1 MPSPFPGMDPY
12 LEGPLWSMVHN
23 SLIEELARQLT
34 PRLWPRYKVRPGE
47 RVVVA
52 APDPVE
58 SFSPRERLP
67 DVAVFAATA
76 ASGDQSQSLHTSDM
90 ASPLV
95 LELLDEPPTVVETFL
110 EILAADS
117 GELVTTIEVLSPS
130 NKRGE
135 GAAEYRTKRREVLA
149 SRTHFLEIDLL
160 RMGDRFPVAGPLPSL
175 PYFVFLS
182 RCERRPKIEV
192 WPVALDSPL
201 PTVPV
206 PLLPQDTDGQ
216 LDLQLALQSVYDLYH
231 YEADIDYTLPPPLP
245 LPNGQAEWSDKLL
258 RESGVR

>member
-58 SFSPRERLP
+58 SFSAHERLP
-67 DVAVFAATA
+67 DVAVFAATTEPR
-76 ASGDQSQSLHTSDM
+76 DQSLSHDTSDM
-90 ASPLV
+90 LSPLV

-110 EILAADS
+110 EIRATDS
-117 GELVTTIEVLSPS
+117 SELVTTIEVLSPS

-160 RMGDRFPVAGPLPSL
+160 RLGDRFPVAGPLPSL

-216 LDLQLALQSVYDLYH
+216 LDLQLALQCVYDLYH

>member
-47 RVVVA
+47 RVIVA

-67 DVAVFAATA
+67 DVAVFATTD
-76 ASGDQSQSLHTSDM
+76 ASDDGSQPLNTSDTM
-90 ASPLV
+90 SPLI

-110 EILAADS
+110 EIRAADS

-135 GAAEYRTKRREVLA
+135 GAAEYRAKRREVLA

-160 RMGDRFPVAGPLPSL
+160 RMGDRFPVVGPLPFL

-192 WPVALDSPL
+192 WPVALDGPL
-201 PTVPV
+201 PIVPV
-206 PLLPQDTDGQ
+206 PLLPPDTDGQ

-245 LPNGQAEWSDKLL
+245 LPNGQAEWADKLL